1 LVIGMIITSVE
12 KDNKNRGMLSVFVD
26 EEYAF
31 SIPEEDYLRLCL
43 YDKKE
48 LSSDEI
54 EEIKN
59 TITQKSAKYKA
70 IKYLSYKYMTEAEL
84 SAKLRNDGYDE
95 HVILDVVNELKSM
108 GYINDMIFA
117 QKYVYDR
124 IKLKPK
130 GKKML
135 KMELSKKGVS
145 NEISDQVLG
154 ELDFDED
161 VVIERLIRKKFGKY
175 DMKEPK
181 IERKIYSFLLHRG
194 FDFEDIKG
202 VLRRITDSD

>member
-1 LVIGMIITSVE
+1 MVIGMIITSVE

>member
-1 LVIGMIITSVE
+1 MIITSVE

>member
-1 LVIGMIITSVE
+1 MLITSVE
-12 KDNKNRGMLSVFVD
+12 KNKKNRGMLSVFVD

-54 EEIKN
+54 QEIKKDV
-59 TITQKSAKYKA
+59 TQRSAKYRA
-70 IKYLSYKYMTEAEL
+70 VKYLSYKYITEAEL
-84 SAKLRNDGYDE
+84 SEKLRNNGYDE
-95 HVILDVVNELKSM
+95 DVILNVINELKSM

-117 QKYVYDR
+117 QKYVYER

-130 GKKML
+130 AKKML
-135 KMELSKKGVS
+135 KMELNKKGVS
-145 NEISDQVLG
+145 DEIADQVLG
-154 ELDFDED
+154 ELDLDED

-175 DMKEPK
+175 DMKDPK
-181 IERKIYSFLLHRG
+181 IERKVYSFLLHRG
-194 FDFEDIKG
+194 FDFADIKT
-202 VLRRITDSD
+202 VLHRVTDFDYN

>member
-1 LVIGMIITSVE
+1 MIITSVQ
-12 KDNKNRGMLSVFVD
+12 KDTKNRGMLSVFID

-54 EEIKN
+54 EEIKKN
-59 TITQKSAKYKA
+59 VTQKSAKYKA
-70 IKYLSYKYMTEAEL
+70 IKYLSYKYVTEAVL
-84 SAKLRNDGYDE
+84 SEKLRKDGYDE
-95 HVILDVVNELKSM
+95 DVIFSVVTELKSM
-108 GYINDMIFA
+108 GYINDMIYA

-124 IKLKPK
+124 MKLKPK
-130 GKKML
+130 SKKML
-135 KMELSKKGVS
+135 RMELIQKGVS
-145 NEISDQVLG
+145 GEIANQVLE

-181 IERKIYSFLLHRG
+181 IERKIYSFLQHKG
-194 FDFEDIKG
+194 FSFEDIRR
-202 VLRRITDSD
+202 VLRTITDSD